1 MAYFPTQCAR
11 NSVDVLPAVLASLK
25 NAGIQLIENSM
36 DCDAAIIWSVLWQG
50 RMAANQ
56 FVYEQYRQQGKPV
69 IIVEVGALHRGIT
82 WKVAVNNVTADGYYG
97 HRDNLDLDRPRKL
110 GIALKQKSVN
120 NPNILLTA
128 QHSKSLQL
136 SGITS
141 IEHWLL
147 DQIKEIRKVT
157 DRHIL
162 IRPHPR
168 SPINRLMFDKFV
180 KWQNPT
186 KIANTYDD
194 FDFGTDYH
202 AIVNYNSGPGIQAA
216 LNGTPVVVDQTS
228 LAHPVSISIDTIE
241 NPGNVDREQWLI
253 ELCHTEYT
261 LEELKQGLWLK
272 RLRRSALQEL
282 A

>member
-1 MAYFPTQCAR
+1 
-11 NSVDVLPAVLASLK
+11 
-25 NAGIQLIENSM
+25 M

-56 FVYEQYRQQGKPV
+56 LVYEHYRQQNKPV

-97 HRDNLDLDRPRKL
+97 HRDNLDFDRPQKL

-136 SGITS
+136 LGIKS

-168 SPINRLMFDKFV
+168 SPINRLVFDKFV
-180 KWQNPT
+180 KWQNPVRV
-186 KIANTYDD
+186 ANTYDN
-194 FDFGTDYH
+194 FDFNTDYH

-228 LAHPVSISIDTIE
+228 LAYPVSISIDDIE
-241 NPGNVDREQWLI
+241 MPAEANRDQWLI

-272 RLRRSALQEL
+272 RLTAVL
-282 A
+282 